1 MASRRSFLGAAA
13 ASALAAPQG
22 KPNFLFFLP
31 DQWRP
36 DWMPGNA
43 SIPVRLP
50 HIAALAARGMR
61 FRHVLCA
68 SPLCAPSRACL
79 ATGREYKDANVASN
93 QHDFPLSQATYYQSL
108 QKAGYHTMACGKIDL
123 HKKTLDWGLDGQR
136 LLPEWGFSAG
146 IDNAGKGDAVRS
158 GASAPKD
165 PYMAML
171 HKRELASAHVA
182 DFRARRGYSATHNT
196 PLPDDAYC
204 DNWIA
209 ENAKQLLAGAPKG
222 KPWHLVVNFTGP
234 HNPMD
239 ITASMER
246 GARDRAYPAPN
257 ASTEFDDGIHQKI
270 RQNYTAMCENI
281 DRRIGEIVD
290 AVARRGELENTLIV
304 FSSDH
309 GEMLGDHNR
318 WGKHVPYQASAGVPL
333 IVAGLDVQ
341 RSRTSDALASLI
353 DISATFLDY
362 GGCEPLPGMAASSL
376 RPVLTGQTKK
386 HRDVLHSALEE
397 WRLVW
402 DGRYKLIEGFQGETM
417 LFDLQ
422 HDPLEN
428 KNLVTLEKDQVTRL
442 RKRLI

>member
-1 MASRRSFLGAAA
+1 MASRRSFLSAAA
-13 ASALAAPQG
+13 ASIAAAPPR
-22 KPNFLFFLP
+22 KPNLLLLLP

-43 SIPVRLP
+43 RIPVNLP
-50 HIAALAARGMR
+50 NIAALAARGTR
-61 FRHVLCA
+61 FHKVLCA

-79 ATGREYKDANVASN
+79 ATGREYRNCGVASN
-93 QHDFPLSQATYYQSL
+93 AHDFPLTQKTYYQAL
-108 QKAGYHTMACGKIDL
+108 QAAGYHTMACGKIDL

-136 LLPEWGFSAG
+136 LLQDWGFSSG

-158 GASAPKD
+158 GAESPKD
-165 PYMAML
+165 PYMRLL
-171 HKRELASAHVA
+171 HGRNLAAAHVE
-182 DFRARRGYSATHNT
+182 DFKKRRSYSATHTT

-209 ENAKQLLAGAPKG
+209 QNAKTLLKNAPRD
-222 KPWHLVVNFTGP
+222 KPWHLAVNFTGP

-246 GARDRAYPAPN
+246 NARARQYPQPN
-257 ASTEFDDGIHQKI
+257 QSTEFNTEAHGKI

-281 DRRIGEIVD
+281 DTRIGEIVET
-290 AVARRGELENTLIV
+290 VRQRGELDNTLIV

-318 WGKHVPYQASAGVPL
+318 WGKHVPYQASAGIPL
-333 IVAGLDVQ
+333 IIAGLDVEKNK
-341 RSRTSDALASLI
+341 TTNALTSLI
-353 DISATFLDY
+353 DIGATFLDY
-362 GGCEPLPGMAASSL
+362 AGAGTLPEMEAKSL
-376 RPVLTGQTKK
+376 RPVLTGKTGH
-386 HRDVLHSALEE
+386 HRTHLHSALEE

-402 DGRYKLIEGFQGETM
+402 DGRHKFIEGFGNESM
-417 LFDLQ
+417 LFDL
-422 HDPLEN
+422 HNDPFEN
-428 KNLVTLEKDQVTRL
+428 QNLVTIEKQTANRL